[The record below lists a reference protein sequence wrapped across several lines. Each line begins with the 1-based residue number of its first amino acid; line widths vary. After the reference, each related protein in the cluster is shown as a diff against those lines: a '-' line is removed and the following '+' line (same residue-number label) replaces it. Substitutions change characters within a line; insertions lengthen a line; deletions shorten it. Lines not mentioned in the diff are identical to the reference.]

1 MIPLPRLYAI
11 ADASFG
17 DPVRIAEALFRGGA
31 QLVQVRNKEA
41 SSGIL
46 LSQVE
51 RIMSIAP
58 PGSLVIVN
66 DRVDVAR
73 IARAGGVHLGQH
85 DMPVAAARKILG
97 PAVIIGVS
105 THSAEQAR
113 EAVTLPIDYLAI
125 GPIFRTSTKKNPDPV
140 VGIEGLRAVARL
152 TAKPIVAIGGITLE
166 TSRDVFIAGAHS
178 IAVIRDL
185 LDAADIAGRVQMWI
199 KQSQSW
205 AS

>member
-46 LSQVE
+46 LNQVE